1 MRCCLIKL
9 GVLVLFAV
17 VLMAIL
23 CYAPDLL
30 FHLRQILKII
40 PLGSSVIISDISDD
54 KYIDI
59 MISPICSCVAIVI
72 SLRALKTARANLKT
86 NIVQQEANDIASALT
101 VRDFIEENM
110 REIIYIRRDAGDFD
124 RLIADDKIIELTAH
138 LYASKKIEKADLLNS
153 VYTRQ

>member
-1 MRCCLIKL
+1 
-9 GVLVLFAV
+9 
-17 VLMAIL
+17 
-23 CYAPDLL
+23 
-30 FHLRQILKII
+30 
-40 PLGSSVIISDISDD
+40 
-54 KYIDI
+54 